1 VQLDGAGTNQDDRI
15 LIIGA
20 TNRPQEIDEAF
31 LRRMSKRLYIPLPN
45 KKSRK
50 QLIESVIKKESE
62 KNNKYNIQENEMEE
76 ILKITK
82 GYSGS
87 DLMGVCREAA
97 MMPIRTIEDILEV
110 SLDNIRDVIL
120 NDFKEAVNLIRPS
133 VSEKTFNFYFEWNKN
148 FGSFQYE
155 EKDE

>member
-1 VQLDGAGTNQDDRI
+1 MQLDGAGTNQDDRI

-50 QLIESVIKKESE
+50 QLIETVIKKESE
-62 KNNKYNIQENEMEE
+62 KNNKYDIQDEQMDE
-76 ILKITK
+76 ILRISK

-97 MMPIRTIEDILEV
+97 MMPIRSIEDILAV
-110 SLDNIRDVIL
+110 SLDTIRDVNL
-120 NDFKEAVNLIRPS
+120 GDFQDAVKLIRPS
-133 VSEKTFNFYFEWNKN
+133 VSEKTIGFYVEWNKN
-148 FGSFQYE
+148 FGSFQFE
-155 EKDE
+155 DKDQ

>member
-1 VQLDGAGTNQDDRI
+1 
-15 LIIGA
+15 
-20 TNRPQEIDEAF
+20 
-31 LRRMSKRLYIPLPN
+31 MSKRLYIPLPN

-50 QLIESVIKKESE
+50 QLIGTVIQKESE
-62 KNNKYNIQENEMEE
+62 KNNKYDIEENQMEE

-110 SLDNIRDVIL
+110 SLDKIRDVNL
-120 NDFKEAVNLIRPS
+120 GDFHEAVNLIRPS
-133 VSEKTFNFYFEWNKN
+133 VSDKTISFYIEWNKN
-148 FGSFQYE
+148 FGSFQFE